1 MLNEL
6 TFGRDDT
13 LNITLPVFKHFS
25 KEKGAERAERGTTVT
40 L

>member
-1 MLNEL
+1 MNSPLVEM
-6 TFGRDDT
+6 TH
-13 LNITLPVFKHFS
+13 NITLPVFKHFS